1 MMTHPAR
8 REIHQSPHPMGL
20 DAASAKM
27 LLDAR
32 VLDDVDFSS
41 TLTLGHQELNLFPNE
56 ADRFAAACAGRLQNP
71 SEAATVLAW
80 GAYADGFLRT
90 FLGASDVR
98 ALDYSSFE
106 GADIVHDMNVPVPA
120 SFDER
125 FDAVIDGGTLEHVY
139 NVPVAW
145 QSCMRMLK
153 VGGRLFLFTTA
164 NNFCGH
170 GFYQF
175 SPELFFR
182 LFSADNGFRVEQ
194 MLLVDYRLRGG
205 LSLSPTCYAMIDP
218 AVAGAR
224 SMVYTRSRTLC
235 FVRAQKMASTATA
248 FSTPLQS
255 DYVER
260 WSGGDGTA
268 HPRSGLQ
275 PALRRL
281 HAALPPRVRQL
292 TLEYYQRYY
301 ALTFRN
307 RRFYRRVPFLDF
319 SAY

>member
-1 MMTHPAR
+1 
-8 REIHQSPHPMGL
+8 MGL

-32 VLDDVDFSS
+32 VLDDVDFSA

-56 ADRFAAACAGRLQNP
+56 ADRFSAACRGRLENP
-71 SEAATVLAW
+71 AEAATVLAW
-80 GAYADGFLRT
+80 GSYADGFLRT
-90 FLGASDVR
+90 FLGAKNIRS
-98 ALDYSSFE
+98 LDYSAFE
-106 GADIVHDMNVPVPA
+106 GADIVHDMNVPTPT
-120 SFDER
+120 SLDEQ

-153 VGGRLFLFTTA
+153 IGGRLFLFTTA

-182 LFSADNGFRVEQ
+182 LFRAENGFQIEHV
-194 MLLVDYRLRGG
+194 LLVEYRLRGG
-205 LSLSPTCYAMIDP
+205 FSLRPSCYAMIDP

-224 SMVYTRSRTLC
+224 SMVYTHSRVLC
-235 FVRAQKMASTATA
+235 FVRAQKTASTS

-260 WSGGDGTA
+260 WSGGGGAAGT
-268 HPRSGLQ
+268 RSRAQ
-275 PALRRL
+275 PALRQL
-281 HAALPPRVRQL
+281 HGALPLRLRQL
-292 TLEYYQRYY
+292 ALEYYQRTY

-319 SAY
+319 SRY

>member
-1 MMTHPAR
+1 
-8 REIHQSPHPMGL
+8 MGL

-32 VLDDVDFSS
+32 VLDHVDFSS
-41 TLTLGHQELNLFPNE
+41 TLTLGHQELNLFPSE
-56 ADRFAAACAGRLQNP
+56 ADQFTAACRGRLQNP
-71 SEAATVLAW
+71 AEAAAVLTW
-80 GAYADGFLRT
+80 GAYADGFLKT

-98 ALDYSSFE
+98 SLDYSSFE
-106 GADIVHDMNVPVPA
+106 GADIVHDMNAPTPA
-120 SFDER
+120 SLDEQ

-145 QSCMRMLK
+145 HSCMRMLK

-182 LFSADNGFRVEQ
+182 LFSAGNGFRVEQ
-194 MLLVDYRLRGG
+194 VLLVEYRLGG
-205 LSLSPTCYAMIDP
+205 GFSLTPACYSMIDP

-224 SMVYTRSRTLC
+224 SMVYTRSRVLC
-235 FVRAQKMASTATA
+235 FVRAQKTASTASTS

-260 WSGGDGTA
+260 WSAGDGSTRT
-268 HPRSGLQ
+268 RSRAQ
-275 PALRRL
+275 QTLRRM
-281 HAALPPRVRQL
+281 HEALPLNLRQL
-292 TLEYYQRYY
+292 TLEYYQRNY

-307 RRFYRRVPFLDF
+307 RRFYRRVAFLDF